1 MKKINK
7 KLIAVI
13 AIIFIAAAAVG
24 IGIYINSRAITVN
37 GSTVIIPD
45 GNNKIT
51 VQICTDSIVKINNLI
66 NGKEGTHTAVI
77 GDNKWSA
84 VKGVTIDEKS
94 NPITMKTDKITVKID
109 KKTHRISVY
118 DTKGNL
124 LVKEQDIKDVYNKGV
139 KLEHSNGDK
148 FYGISGYD
156 YKQDAAANIIRKDS
170 VEVKA
175 GMQGYCGGPFAWSTK
190 GYGVLVDSD
199 GGTFDIDDN
208 SLNFSDGSRKDT
220 EYYVFAGQPSE
231 IMAAVAKVSGQS
243 PMYPKWAMGF
253 TNSQWGIDE
262 KQLLSIVDTYRQKNI
277 PIDNYT
283 LDFDWKAWGDDN
295 YGEFRWNDTKFPDGS
310 SGKLKEILAQKGIKL
325 TGIMKPRIHVNTVE
339 GKYATDNKLWYGNN
353 SKNASTDYFSNKPV
367 NDLNFA
373 LEKTRTWF
381 FNNCKKAIDTGI
393 AGWWNDEADE
403 LYDNFQF
410 MNMEKALYQ
419 GQRNYNNQRVW
430 SINRNFY
437 LGSQRYAY
445 GMWSGDISTG
455 FYSMAAQRQR
465 MLSAINLGEAK
476 WGMDTGGFND
486 GDPSPQN
493 YARWME
499 FSAFVPIFRVHGNQ
513 NELRQPW
520 AFGTTAEA
528 AATKAIRLRYSLI
541 PYIYAYDRRAY
552 EGGVGVVKPLIFDYP
567 NDSKVENYV
576 DAWMFGDYLL
586 ASPVVDEDAASQ
598 KIYLPAGSWT
608 DYFTGK
614 VYQGGQTI
622 DYAVN
627 NKTWDDIPL
636 FIKNGAIIP
645 NQDYQNYVGEKPVT
659 NMYVDIFPDTKETSF
674 NYYDD
679 DGSTYNYEK
688 GVYFKQTIETQDKT
702 DSAVINL
709 SSKTGSYNTETKY
722 YILKV
727 HGRASSDVKLNNTA
741 LSVKASYNDLLNGDG
756 EGIADGKDT
765 YGDVTYI
772 KVKVGNKD
780 DIVINGAKTK

>member
-1 MKKINK
+1 MKKSNK
-7 KLIAVI
+7 KL
-13 AIIFIAAAAVG
+13 AIIISAVFIIAAAAV
-24 IGIYINSRAITVN
+24 IGIFINSRTIKVS

-45 GNNKIT
+45 GSNKIS
-51 VQICTDSIVKINNLI
+51 VQICTDNILKVDNLI
-66 NGKEGTHTAVI
+66 KGKEGTHTAVI
-77 GDNKWSA
+77 GDNKWAA
-84 VKGVTIDEKS
+84 VNVSVDKKS
-94 NPITMKTDKITVKID
+94 NPIVMKTDKMTVKID

-118 DTKGNL
+118 DAKGNL
-124 LVKEQDIKDVYNKGV
+124 LVKEQNVKDVYDKGV
-139 KLEHSNGDK
+139 KLEHSSGDK

-156 YKQDAAANIIRKDS
+156 FKQDASANILRKDE
-170 VEVKA
+170 VDVKA

-199 GGTFDIDDN
+199 GGTFNIEDDK
-208 SLNFSDGSRKDT
+208 LEFTDGSRKDT
-220 EYYVFAGQPSE
+220 EYYVFAGKPAD
-231 IMAAVAKVSGQS
+231 IMGAVAKVSGNS

-262 KQLLSIVDTYRQKNI
+262 NQLLSIVDTYRKKNI

-283 LDFDWKAWGDDN
+283 LDFDWKAWGQDN
-295 YGEFRWNDTKFPDGS
+295 YGEFRWNDTKFPDAS
-310 SGKLKEILAQKGIKL
+310 SGKLKQILDQKGIKL

-339 GKYATDNKLWYGNN
+339 GKYATKNNLWYGNN
-353 SKNASTDYFSNKPV
+353 TKDTTIDYFSNKKV

-373 LEKTRTWF
+373 LAKTRTWF

-403 LYDNFQF
+403 LNDNFQF
-410 MNMEKALYQ
+410 MNMEKALYE
-419 GQRNYNNQRVW
+419 GQRKYNNQRVW

-465 MLSAINLGEAK
+465 MLSAINLGEPK

-513 NELRQPW
+513 NEVRQPW

-552 EGGVGVVKPLIFDYP
+552 EGGVGVVKPLVFDYP
-567 NDSKVENYV
+567 NDKNAANYV
-576 DAWMFGDYLL
+576 DAWMFGDDLL
-586 ASPVVDEDAASQ
+586 VSPVVDEDTVSQ
-598 KIYLPAGSWT
+598 KIYLPEGTWT

-659 NMYVDIFPDTKETSF
+659 NLYVDVFPDTKETSF
-674 NYYDD
+674 NYYND

-688 GVYFKQTIETQDKT
+688 GVYFKQTIKAQDKT
-702 DSAVINL
+702 DSAVVNL
-709 SSKTGSYNTETKY
+709 SGKTGTYNTETKY

-727 HGRASSDVKLNNTA
+727 HGRASSDVKLNNAA
-741 LSVKASYNDLLNGDG
+741 LSVKASYNDLASGDG
-756 EGIADGKDT
+756 EGIATGKDT

-772 KVKVGNKD
+772 KVKAGNKD
-780 DIVINGAKTK
+780 NIVINGAKTK

>member
-7 KLIAVI
+7 KFAILGTSILLVVVVI
-13 AIIFIAAAAVG
+13 SVAIFL
-24 IGIYINSRAITVN
+24 NSRDIKVN
-37 GSTVIIPD
+37 GSTVIIPE
-45 GNNKIT
+45 GKNKIS
-51 VQICTDSIVKINNLI
+51 VQICTNNILKVDNLI
-66 NGKEGTHTAVI
+66 NGKEGKHTAVI

-84 VKGVTIDEKS
+84 ANVTVDKTT
-94 NPITMKTDKITVKID
+94 NPITMKTDKMTVKID
-109 KKTHRISVY
+109 KNTHRIAVY
-118 DTKGNL
+118 NAKGDL
-124 LVKEQDIKDVYNKGV
+124 LVKEQNIKDVYDKGV
-139 KLEHSNGDK
+139 KLQHSSEDK

-156 YKQDAAANIIRKDS
+156 YKEDASNNILRTSQIV
-170 VEVKA
+170 VEA
-175 GMQGYCGGPFAWSTK
+175 GMQGHCGGPFTWSTR
-190 GYGVLVDSD
+190 GYGILVDSD
-199 GGTFDIDDN
+199 GGTFDIDKDN
-208 SLNFSDGSRKDT
+208 LDFTDSSRNDT
-220 EYYVFAGQPSE
+220 EYYVFAGTPTD
-231 IMAAVAKVSGQS
+231 IMGAVAKVSGQS

-262 KQLLSIVDTYRQKNI
+262 NQLNNIVDTYRQKNI

-283 LDFDWKAWGDDN
+283 LDFDWKAWGQDN
-295 YGEFRWNDTKFPDGS
+295 YGEFRWNDTKFPDAS
-310 SGKLKEILAQKGIKL
+310 SGKLKQTMDQKGIKL

-353 SKNASTDYFSNKPV
+353 AKATTTDYFSNKPV

-373 LEKTRTWF
+373 LATTQKWF
-381 FNNCKKAIDTGI
+381 FNSCKKSIDNGI
-393 AGWWNDEADE
+393 VGWWNDEADE
-403 LYDNFQF
+403 LQDNFQF
-410 MNMEKALYQ
+410 MNMEKSLYE
-419 GQRNYNNQRVW
+419 GQRNYNDQRVW

-455 FYSMAAQRQR
+455 FPSMAAQRQR

-520 AFGTTAEA
+520 VFGSTAES

-541 PYIYAYDRRAY
+541 PYIYSYDRRAY
-552 EGGVGVVKPLIFDYP
+552 EGGVGVVKPLVFDYP
-567 NDSKVENYV
+567 NDEKVANDV
-576 DAWMFGDYLL
+576 DAWMFGDSLL
-586 ASPVVDEDAASQ
+586 VSPVVDEDATSQ
-598 KIYLPAGSWT
+598 KIYLPAGTWT

-614 VYQGGQTI
+614 VYEGGQTI

-627 NKTWDDIPL
+627 KNTWDDIPL

-659 NMYVDIFPDTKETSF
+659 NLYVDVFPDTKKSSF

-679 DGSTYNYEK
+679 DGSTYKYEK
-688 GVYFKQTIETQDKT
+688 GAYFKQTINVQDKT
-702 DSAVINL
+702 NAVEVNL
-709 SSKTGSYNTETKY
+709 DSKTGTFTTDTKY
-722 YILKV
+722 YILKI
-727 HGRASSDVKLNNTA
+727 HNRTASDVKLNNAA
-741 LSVKASYNDLLNGDG
+741 LNVKASYNELLSSDG
-756 EGIADGKDT
+756 EGIAIGKDV
-765 YGDVTYI
+765 YGDVTYV

-780 DIVINGAKTK
+780 NIIINGVKTK